1 MKLALAL
8 LLLTA
13 TAAQAQAPD
22 GRVWTLAND
31 KTLPEVAL
39 VYGAPNS
46 DDLVIGLRCPRGTGQ
61 VTASFRAEARLA
73 DRRENDLWVDKIG
86 RPAPWPTSVTLA
98 SGLASATL
106 RGQAKADD
114 LNGGSLVSAEVATR
128 APVIAAFRKTGV
140 LTLTGLGETQRAS
153 PVPLKQVRPFL
164 SACR

>member
-1 MKLALAL
+1 MKLALTL

-13 TAAQAQAPD
+13 SAAQAQD
-22 GRVWTLAND
+22 GRVWTLSND
-31 KTLPEVAL
+31 KTLPDVAL

-46 DDLVIGLRCPRGTGQ
+46 DDVEVALRCPRGTGQ
-61 VTASFRAEARLA
+61 ISAAFPVATRLA
-73 DRRENDLWVDKIG
+73 DRQQDAVWVDKIG
-86 RPAPWPTSVTLA
+86 RPAPWPASVTLA

-106 RGQAKADD
+106 RGQASADD
-114 LNGGSLVSAEVATR
+114 LNGGSLLSAEVATR

-140 LTLTGLGETQRAS
+140 ITLSGLGETKSAP